1 MDPIEVYFVRIET
14 LVRYGIADVDLDAD
28 IWEELIAEYARIMQ
42 YLPLH
47 LQPDSL
53 KALVWQGMI

>member
-28 IWEELIAEYARIMQ
+28 IWEELIAEHARITQ
-42 YLPLH
+42 YLP

-53 KALVWQGMI
+53 EALVWQGMI

>member
-53 KALVWQGMI
+53 KALVCQGMI